1 MYDTAAK
8 DSAKNARGTLWE
20 DEEVDALV
28 AIWGEDVQAKL
39 DGATRNVKVFDSIAK
54 RLQELGFKART
65 AVQCREKIK
74 KLKGAYRKTKNHNG
88 KSG

>member
-1 MYDTAAK
+1 MAAK
-8 DSAKNARGTLWE
+8 DSAKNARGALWE
-20 DEEVDALV
+20 DEEVDTLI

-65 AVQCREKIK
+65 AVQCREKIE